1 MRWVAFLRAAN
12 VGTRNRFQPAVL
24 AKELTGFGVVNIG
37 AVGTFIVRE
46 DVTEAT
52 LRAELARKL
61 PFKCEIMICPAKAI
75 LDLAQEDSFVSERR
89 DNVEA
94 YATVMA
100 NRPTSV
106 PKFPIYAPAKEKWEV
121 KILRVVGTAV
131 LSLRGRTKDGRLYP
145 NQIIEKKFGVAT
157 TTRNWNTI
165 AKVAKILQSG

>member
-61 PFKCEIMICPAKAI
+61 PFKCEVMICPAKAI
-75 LDLAQEDSFVSERR
+75 LDLAQEDPFVGERR
-89 DNVEA
+89 DNCRSICDGNGKSA
-94 YATVMA
+94 DQ
-100 NRPTSV
+100 RS
-106 PKFPIYAPAKEKWEV
+106 EV
-121 KILRVVGTAV
+121 SDLRASQRKVG
-131 LSLRGRTKDGRLYP
+131 S
-145 NQIIEKKFGVAT
+145 
-157 TTRNWNTI
+157 
-165 AKVAKILQSG
+165 